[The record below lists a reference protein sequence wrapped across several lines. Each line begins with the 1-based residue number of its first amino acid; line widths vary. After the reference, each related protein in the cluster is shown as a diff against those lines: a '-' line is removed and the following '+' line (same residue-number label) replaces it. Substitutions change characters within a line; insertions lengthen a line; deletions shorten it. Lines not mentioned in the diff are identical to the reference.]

1 MELRHWFFCLT
12 TQFSSAVRGSDKT
25 SRRKQAVTRA
35 VLPKLLGHNIRLPVC
50 PSPPICFPVSFFHLL
65 FCCSLHFL
73 CFHPSAPERRCVL
86 ESAAGLSQSNISFQ
100 LFAPLCFAAI
110 RFIKHQSP
118 PSQNFTH
125 YLSSWDY
132 SITNVL
138 VFLSTF
144 LYRITF
150 ILLWFFCLDW
160 FWGFLF
166 LCLLLLLLCCVH
178 VLFTTV
184 TSIRLIGFATR
195 LLCVV

>member
-1 MELRHWFFCLT
+1 MQSYPNCWAT
-12 TQFSSAVRGSDKT
+12 TLGYLCVP
-25 SRRKQAVTRA
+25 
-35 VLPKLLGHNIRLPVC
+35 VLPV
-50 PSPPICFPVSFFHLL
+50 CFPVSFFHLL

-138 VFLSTF
+138 VFLSAFF

-150 ILLWFFCLDW
+150 ILLWFFVLT
-160 FWGFLF
+160 GFGDF
-166 LCLLLLLLCCVH
+166 CFSAFFCCFSAAFMFS
-178 VLFTTV
+178 LP
-184 TSIRLIGFATR
+184 R
-195 LLCVV
+195 